1 MTIATLGL
9 DLGKVWIF
17 LGLDHDGRIVL
28 QRRVRR
34 ARFPTVTANL
44 PKCVLGMEASCG
56 AHFLGRALAAQRRL
70 MPPQYVKPYVKT
82 NKNDYR
88 DAEANAEAVLR
99 PTMRFVPFKSEEQ
112 LDLQTLHRWR
122 RRLIVRRTSLINQ
135 MRAFLLE
142 RGIAVAQGPK
152 TLQRRLP
159 EILADDGNRLSPRCA
174 ASSKRW
180 QTSSGIWTGGSPR
193 STGSWQP
200 SAGRTTLAGACGKF
214 PGSVR

>member
-1 MTIATLGL
+1 
-9 DLGKVWIF
+9 
-17 LGLDHDGRIVL
+17 
-28 QRRVRR
+28 
-34 ARFPTVTANL
+34 
-44 PKCVLGMEASCG
+44 
-56 AHFLGRALAAQRRL
+56 
-70 MPPQYVKPYVKT
+70 MPPQDVKPYVKT

-99 PTMRFVPFKSEEQ
+99 PTMRFVPLKSEEQ

-159 EILADDGNRLSPRCA
+159 EILADDGNRLSPRMRRLVEEMA
-174 ASSKRW
+174 NEQRHLDKQIAEIDVELATISREDD
-180 QTSSGIWTGGSPR
+180 
-193 STGSWQP
+193 
-200 SAGRTTLAGACGKF
+200 AAGACGKF